1 MRPTASTSGV
11 DTSAMAVA
19 ATRIIAQA
27 NIVPALLRVAGIRRF
42 VILTGISSMRLAV
55 RWRQRCNCHHKR

>member
-1 MRPTASTSGV
+1 
-11 DTSAMAVA
+11 
-19 ATRIIAQA
+19 
-27 NIVPALLRVAGIRRF
+27 VPALLRVAGIRRF